1 MATKPE
7 SPTEPF
13 KRALAHAAR
22 SLAETPDLEVVFSG
36 DGPSLVG
43 NRATLPH
50 PPRDLNPKE
59 AARIRGMADQ
69 MALRLAHHDEAAK
82 VVADC
87 QAGAHRGQE
96 CVNAQAAVAAAKRDA
111 RMDEI
116 CDAAPQSGWT
126 AFASKFAALLGIIVV
141 ILSIAILAGVITQAF
156 HGYTRFQIGLYLQTI
171 LVIDFSLFFFLA
183 LLAFLIHAI
192 VIGGMSIGNIRD
204 LLDPE
209 GAKARKE
216 AVIAAAK
223 APPAAA
229 TQAPAAA
236 TPAADATAAS
246 PAKPDAEKS
255 AVEKATTEVAKPGEI
270 PKAPDDLGLSIEDT
284 NPQ

>member
-1 MATKPE
+1 MSAQAE
-7 SPTEPF
+7 STP
-13 KRALAHAAR
+13 
-22 SLAETPDLEVVFSG
+22 AETRIDRLSPD
-36 DGPSLVG
+36 SLV
-43 NRATLPH
+43 ATFSESHL
-50 PPRDLNPKE
+50 
-59 AARIRGMADQ
+59 
-69 MALRLAHHDEAAK
+69 LR
-82 VVADC
+82 
-87 QAGAHRGQE
+87 
-96 CVNAQAAVAAAKRDA
+96 
-111 RMDEI
+111 
-116 CDAAPQSGWT
+116 W
-126 AFASKFAALLGIIVV
+126 F
-141 ILSIAILAGVITQAF
+141 
-156 HGYTRFQIGLYLQTI
+156 
-171 LVIDFSLFFFLA
+171 

>member
-1 MATKPE
+1 MSAQAE
-7 SPTEPF
+7 STP
-13 KRALAHAAR
+13 
-22 SLAETPDLEVVFSG
+22 AETRIDRLSPD
-36 DGPSLVG
+36 SLV
-43 NRATLPH
+43 ATFSESHL
-50 PPRDLNPKE
+50 
-59 AARIRGMADQ
+59 
-69 MALRLAHHDEAAK
+69 LR
-82 VVADC
+82 
-87 QAGAHRGQE
+87 
-96 CVNAQAAVAAAKRDA
+96 
-111 RMDEI
+111 
-116 CDAAPQSGWT
+116 W
-126 AFASKFAALLGIIVV
+126 F
-141 ILSIAILAGVITQAF
+141 
-156 HGYTRFQIGLYLQTI
+156 
-171 LVIDFSLFFFLA
+171 

-216 AVIAAAK
+216 GRIAAAK

-236 TPAADATAAS
+236 TPAADATAAA